1 MFRHLVLILAAIA
14 TAAAQNNPE
23 ADIRAARERSNRA
36 IATRNLKDFAES
48 LDSDALIVRG
58 NGTLVASKQEYVSLL
73 EKQFADPHAVV
84 SRRTPQKIEIS
95 HAAPLAAEY
104 GRWEG
109 LNPDGTVGY
118 GGTYFAM
125 WRRTDKGWKIRS
137 ELFVVLSCGT
147 GDSCTSYTGGKN

>member
-1 MFRHLVLILAAIA
+1 MLRHLVLILAAMA

-36 IATRNLKDFAES
+36 IATRNLKDFAET
-48 LDSDALIVRG
+48 LDSDAVIVRG
-58 NGTLVASKQEYVSLL
+58 NGVFVGSKREYVALF
-73 EKQFADPHAVV
+73 EKDFADSRRVV
-84 SRRTPQKIEIS
+84 YRRTPEKIDLS

-125 WRRTDKGWKIRS
+125 WRRTDQGWKIRS
-137 ELFVVLSCGT
+137 ELFVVLSCGS
-147 GDSCTSYTGGKN
+147 GDACRSYTRRQE